1 VSAAVTVREATDAD
15 WPAVAAIVN
24 HYIATTT
31 VNFRT
36 EPLSP
41 EDWAADWKQY
51 RERYPWL
58 IATAGD
64 RVVGVAY
71 ATPWKARNAYDWCA
85 EVTAYVDADARGGRV
100 GRELYRRLLAVL
112 DAQGF
117 RTEVAVIGLPNDP
130 SAGFHESFGF
140 RRAGTLASVGF
151 KHGTWCD
158 IGFWQRVVGT
168 PGEAPGRLLPCAD
181 VLKEVLDAVG
191 RDGVDT

>member
-1 VSAAVTVREATDAD
+1 VLTVREAIDAD

-36 EPLSP
+36 EPLSAG
-41 EDWAADWKQY
+41 DWAADWKQY

-58 IATAGD
+58 IAADGD

-100 GRELYRRLLAVL
+100 GHELYRRLLAVL

-130 SAGFHESFGF
+130 SARFHESFGF
-140 RRAGTLASVGF
+140 RPAGTLASVGF

-168 PGEAPGRLLPCAD
+168 PDEAPGRLLPCSD

-191 RDGVDT
+191 PRG